1 VTSLQVDPA
10 VQNLDMLKVGD
21 TVVATYIVAVAAP
34 IAEPGKPTAPAQAI
48 LDLPKRARQ
57 AQLLLRSRLPHA

>member
-1 VTSLQVDPA
+1 
-10 VQNLDMLKVGD
+10 MLKVGD